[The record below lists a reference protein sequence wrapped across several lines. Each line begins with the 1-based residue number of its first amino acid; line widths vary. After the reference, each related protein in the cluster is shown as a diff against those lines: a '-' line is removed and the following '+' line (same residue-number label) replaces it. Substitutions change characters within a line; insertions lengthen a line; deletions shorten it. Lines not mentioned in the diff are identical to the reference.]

1 MLLEMPLP
9 VRFGKGHLSPLQEGH
24 ISATAGDR
32 SDFMAIVLQWHAVRQ
47 HTIFEGSTLYL
58 LGTSGAW

>member
-1 MLLEMPLP
+1 MLLEMPFP

-32 SDFMAIVLQWHAVRQ
+32 SDFMAIVFAMARGETAH
-47 HTIFEGSTLYL
+47 YL
-58 LGTSGAW
+58 